1 MSVVGIVVV
10 VVVAIFAASVL
21 GAWLRGGT
29 SPAGDSKGVRE
40 DMQRLLTAQ
49 AQGFAAQMG
58 QLTQLVTQ
66 QLTDVRRDLEQGVTT
81 ASQIT
86 AGAQQDMTEQLRS
99 STEVM
104 DRLTK
109 HLGEVQQ
116 SGRELTQAAQTMQT
130 VLGGPKSHGVI
141 GEAQLESLLGD
152 VLPQSGYE
160 FDYEFSNGATA
171 TAVLHA
177 GRKLVAID
185 AEFPLDACRKVVE
198 QGEEA
203 RGEFAAAVRKHVDGV
218 AETYILPYEGT
229 LDLALMFVPSES
241 AFVELL
247 LTGDD
252 QGRLDDYCRQ
262 KHVLPVSPNSLHAYL
277 GAVLVGLKGMEFE
290 ENAKR
295 MLASLETVKK
305 QFDQFG
311 QAHAELGSQ
320 LRQMRDT
327 YEEAGRRFA
336 SAQNDA
342 GRYGAS
348 GTGRRRGGRERR
360 TRPRFRCRLRT
371 TGRSAAKPSRSK
383 TNHGL
388 RDQGKNAGETPGL

>member
-10 VVVAIFAASVL
+10 VVVAIFAASIL

-29 SPAGDSKGVRE
+29 TPAGDSKGVRE
-40 DMQRLLTAQ
+40 DMQRLLTTQ

-198 QGEEA
+198 KGEEA

-229 LDLALMFVPSES
+229 LELALMFVPSES

-247 LTGDD
+247 LTGDE

-320 LRQMRDT
+320 LQQMRNT

-336 SAQNDA
+336 SAQTTLAATALPEPAEEEAEESADA
-342 GRYGAS
+342 AAVPVEASNNGA
-348 GTGRRRGGRERR
+348 
-360 TRPRFRCRLRT
+360 
-371 TGRSAAKPSRSK
+371 
-383 TNHGL
+383 
-388 RDQGKNAGETPGL
+388 

>member
-10 VVVAIFAASVL
+10 VVVAIFAASIL
-21 GAWLRGGT
+21 GAWLRGGN
-29 SPAGDSKGVRE
+29 SGPQGDIKGVRE
-40 DMQRLLTAQ
+40 DMQRLLTTQ
-49 AQGFAAQMG
+49 AQGISAQMG
-58 QLTQLVTQ
+58 QVSQLVTQ
-66 QLTDVRRDLEQGVTT
+66 HLTEVRRELEQGVTT

-86 AGAQQDMTEQLRS
+86 ADAQRDMTEQLRG

-104 DRLTK
+104 NRLTQ

-116 SGRELTQAAQTMQT
+116 SGRELTQAAQTMQV

-141 GEAQLESLLGD
+141 GEAQLENLLSD

-185 AEFPLDACRKVVE
+185 AEFPLDACRKVV
-198 QGEEA
+198 QKGEEA
-203 RGEFAAAVRKHVDGV
+203 RGEFAAAVRKHVDAV

-247 LTGDD
+247 LTEDE

-295 MLASLETVKK
+295 MLASLEEVKK

-311 QAHAELGSQ
+311 RTHAELGSQ
-320 LRQMRDT
+320 LRKVSDT
-327 YEEAGRRFA
+327 YDEAGRRFA
-336 SAQNDA
+336 SVQTTLAATALREPAEETEESEDA
-342 GRYGAS
+342 AEPVKTSNNGA
-348 GTGRRRGGRERR
+348 
-360 TRPRFRCRLRT
+360 
-371 TGRSAAKPSRSK
+371 
-383 TNHGL
+383 
-388 RDQGKNAGETPGL
+388 

>member
-10 VVVAIFAASVL
+10 VVVAIFAASIL

-29 SPAGDSKGVRE
+29 SGPQGDSKAVRE
-40 DMQRLLTAQ
+40 DVQRMLTTQ

-58 QLTQLVTQ
+58 QLTQLVSQ
-66 QLTDVRRDLEQGVTT
+66 QLSEVRRDLEQGVTS

-86 AGAQQDMTEQLRS
+86 NDAQRDMTEQLRS
-99 STEVM
+99 STDVLN
-104 DRLTK
+104 RLNQ

-116 SGRELTQAAQTMQT
+116 SGRELTQAAQTMQA
-130 VLGGPKSHGVI
+130 VLGGPKSRGVL
-141 GEAQLESLLGD
+141 GEAQLESLLAD
-152 VLPQSGYE
+152 VLPKSGYE
-160 FDYEFSNGATA
+160 FEHEFSNGATA

-198 QGEEA
+198 KGEEA
-203 RGEFAAAVRKHVDGV
+203 RGEFAVAVRKHVDAI

-241 AFVELL
+241 AFLELL
-247 LTGDD
+247 LTEDE

-277 GAVLVGLKGMEFE
+277 GAILIGLKGMEFE

-295 MLASLETVKK
+295 MLASLDSVKK
-305 QFDQFG
+305 EFEQFG
-311 QAHAELGSQ
+311 QVHEELGSRLQ
-320 LRQMRDT
+320 QVRDT
-327 YEEAGRRFA
+327 YEEASRQLAGAQTALNAAAPEEAAAEEETEESEEAAPATVSVEA
-336 SAQNDA
+336 SNN
-342 GRYGAS
+342 GA
-348 GTGRRRGGRERR
+348 
-360 TRPRFRCRLRT
+360 
-371 TGRSAAKPSRSK
+371 
-383 TNHGL
+383 
-388 RDQGKNAGETPGL
+388 

>member
-10 VVVAIFAASVL
+10 VVVAIFAASIL

-29 SPAGDSKGVRE
+29 GSSQGDSKAVRE
-40 DMQRLLTAQ
+40 DVQRMLTTQ

-58 QLTQLVTQ
+58 QLTQLVSQ
-66 QLTDVRRDLEQGVTT
+66 QLSEVRRDLEQGVTS

-86 AGAQQDMTEQLRS
+86 NDAQRDMTEQLRS
-99 STEVM
+99 SADVLT
-104 DRLTK
+104 RLNQ

-116 SGRELTQAAQTMQT
+116 SGRELTQAAQTMQA
-130 VLGGPKSHGVI
+130 VLGGPKSRGVL

-152 VLPQSGYE
+152 VLPKSGYE
-160 FDYEFSNGATA
+160 FEHEFSNGATA

-185 AEFPLDACRKVVE
+185 AEFPLDACREVVE
-198 QGEEA
+198 KGEEA
-203 RGEFAAAVRKHVDGV
+203 RGEFAVAVRKHVDAI

-241 AFVELL
+241 AFLELL
-247 LTGDD
+247 LTEDE

-277 GAVLVGLKGMEFE
+277 GAILIGLKGMEFE

-295 MLASLETVKK
+295 MLASLESVKK
-305 QFDQFG
+305 EFGQFG
-311 QAHAELGSQ
+311 QAHEELGSQ
-320 LRQMRDT
+320 LRQVRDT
-327 YEEAGRRFA
+327 YEEASRQLAGA
-336 SAQNDA
+336 QSALNA
-342 GRYGAS
+342 AATEEAATEEEPAAEETEEAAPAVVS
-348 GTGRRRGGRERR
+348 AKTSNTG
-360 TRPRFRCRLRT
+360 
-371 TGRSAAKPSRSK
+371 S
-383 TNHGL
+383 
-388 RDQGKNAGETPGL
+388 